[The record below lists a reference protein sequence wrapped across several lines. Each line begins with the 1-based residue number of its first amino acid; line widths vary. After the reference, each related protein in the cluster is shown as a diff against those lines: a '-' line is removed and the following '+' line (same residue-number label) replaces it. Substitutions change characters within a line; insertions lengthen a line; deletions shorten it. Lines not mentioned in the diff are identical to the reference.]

1 MRKGGGW
8 HNAKGEFLRTGQVIG
23 DFRGTARGGVVDS
36 TAWVGTSRIVT
47 VPTHCLSSSNGAAMS
62 RPSGRPCPPVA
73 ASLCGDAPDWGAV
86 RTVAGE
92 MRLADSRWGGGP
104 RMGEGPFCRTLRRGD
119 RRRETCFG
127 PHLTRQGPRQVP
139 GWTHKGKEGTAP
151 FIPLQVF
158 CFQVFIVSAESTY
171 GST

>member
-1 MRKGGGW
+1 M
-8 HNAKGEFLRTGQVIG
+8 
-23 DFRGTARGGVVDS
+23 DS

-92 MRLADSRWGGGP
+92 MGLADSRWG
-104 RMGEGPFCRTLRRGD
+104 EGP
-119 RRRETCFG
+119 
-127 PHLTRQGPRQVP
+127 
-139 GWTHKGKEGTAP
+139 GWGKG
-151 FIPLQVF
+151 L
-158 CFQVFIVSAESTY
+158 SAEPCAEETE
-171 GST
+171 GERHGLAPI